1 MPRFSTRYRLPQ
13 KSAPIVLPD
22 MSRQNAINARL
33 GQFPLEN
40 EARQA
45 QMDAAQAREAK
56 ARYDLSKQIETDR
69 QRTAFYNGL
78 NELEQNLSKRGYG
91 IGSREHAEAF
101 ASYAH
106 EFPLARSSADVQN
119 TLKVHALVAD
129 DQAALKQ
136 RMNQLL
142 PPPEKIAQRYARVK
156 GTVDQYEAEL
166 KGDITRQ
173 ATANKGTRDVP
184 YNPAFDTAAATI
196 AGNLSGAKSEL
207 NQLTQAYPNLVQP
220 TNAEQPQPVVPTAQP
235 VVPNPAP
242 TAALPSP
249 TIAPNDTVTTTPTPT
264 HLGTY
269 NPATGEFDQ

>member
-1 MPRFSTRYRLPQ
+1 MPRGRFSSRYRLPVA
-13 KSAPIVLPD
+13 APAAPALPD
-22 MSRQNAINARL
+22 LSRQNAINARL

-45 QMDAAQAREAK
+45 QLDAAQAREAK

-78 NELEQNLSKRGYG
+78 NELETSLTQRGFG

-136 RMNQLL
+136 RMNELL
-142 PPPEKIAQRYARVK
+142 PPPEKIAQRYARVA

-166 KGDITRQ
+166 KGDIARQ
-173 ATANKGTRDVP
+173 AKANAGTPNVP
-184 YNPAFDTAAATI
+184 YNPAFDPAAATI
-196 AGNLSGAKSEL
+196 WGNLQGAKQEK
-207 NQLTQAYPNLVQP
+207 NQIEQAYPQMNQQP
-220 TNAEQPQPVVPTAQP
+220 TNVEVPS
-235 VVPNPAP
+235 PAP
-242 TAALPSP
+242 AVQQNSTPALP
-249 TIAPNDTVTTTPTPT
+249 TTAIAPNDTVVPTPTPT
-264 HLGTY
+264 HLGRY
-269 NPATGEFDQ
+269 NPQTGEFDQ